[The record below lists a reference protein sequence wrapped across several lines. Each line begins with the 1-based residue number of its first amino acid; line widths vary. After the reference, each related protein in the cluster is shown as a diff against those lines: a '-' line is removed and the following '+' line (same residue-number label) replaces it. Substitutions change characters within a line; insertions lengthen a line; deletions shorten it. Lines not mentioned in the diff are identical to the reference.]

1 MQTVLAKTPAES
13 SMLET
18 VHRYYDA
25 RSGLCAF
32 VVDGDE
38 RVIGMVSDVQAQA
51 VPKERWADTTARA
64 AMQPVGE
71 VLTVPSD
78 SDLGVVLDQ
87 MTASQQEQ
95 MPVVDDGQL
104 VGCVSRMQV
113 LAVIANG
120 DGQRSER

>member
-1 MQTVLAKTPAES
+1 MTWRNSHACAKSSSGAGVVLQVMGYEYISAQQAYQELAAGEALLVNGYDNMEKWES
-13 SMLET
+13 SSVPGATSLMDFAE
-18 VHRYYDA
+18 
-25 RSGLCAF
+25 
-32 VVDGDE
+32 
-38 RVIGMVSDVQAQA
+38 QA

-95 MPVVDDGQL
+95 MG
-104 VGCVSRMQV
+104 
-113 LAVIANG
+113 
-120 DGQRSER
+120 